1 MKKRRFRRL
10 ALSRSPLA
18 LLRIGIA
25 LGIFLGM
32 SLYGLDALPA
42 LAPSLPEGQSA
53 PLRVI
58 ALDVGQ
64 ADATLVLTETHT
76 MLIDCGDRGS
86 EGVMDDYLRQYGVSR
101 IDSLVITHPHS
112 DHIGTAPYLLS
123 HYPVGEVL
131 MPAIPDAL
139 LPTTDLFFSFLEA
152 LERSEA
158 TPRTAA
164 VGDRL
169 ELGAAVARVIGP
181 AQEFDD
187 LNNISLCMMISL
199 GEAVFL
205 LTGDAESAAERALVE
220 SGQPLGCDVL
230 FVGHHGSRT
239 STSAAF
245 LAAASPRVAVISLGA
260 DNRYGHPHPE
270 VLRRLTDARI
280 ELYRTDLDGS
290 IHIATDGRSIEITT
304 QNRTFAL
311 AA

>member
-10 ALSRSPLA
+10 ALPFTAGAAASA
-18 LLRIGIA
+18 LRWASFGDV
-25 LGIFLGM
+25 
-32 SLYGLDALPA
+32 LYGLDALPA
-42 LAPSLPEGQSA
+42 LAPSLPKGRA
-53 PLRVI
+53 PAGLSPWMWGR
-58 ALDVGQ
+58 L
-64 ADATLVLTETHT
+64 DATLVLTETHT

-245 LAAASPRVAVISLGA
+245 LAAASPRVAVISLGRTTA
-260 DNRYGHPHPE
+260 TAPPRGAAPPDRCPDRALSHRF
-270 VLRRLTDARI
+270 RRQYPYSDR
-280 ELYRTDLDGS
+280 RTVY
-290 IHIATDGRSIEITT
+290 
-304 QNRTFAL
+304 
-311 AA
+311 